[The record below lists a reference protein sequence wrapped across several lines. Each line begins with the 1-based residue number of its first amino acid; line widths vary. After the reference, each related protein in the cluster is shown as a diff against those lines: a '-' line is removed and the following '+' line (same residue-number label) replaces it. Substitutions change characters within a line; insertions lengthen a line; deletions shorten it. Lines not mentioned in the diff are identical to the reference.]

1 MGARDY
7 GAVGRELGTVGRK
20 ANGMRGCR
28 LRYGLDRDLWDY
40 LIFTYIC
47 SIDYYSVG
55 CRWRRLE

>member
-1 MGARDY
+1 MGK
-7 GAVGRELGTVGRK
+7 ELGTVGRK